1 MRNPQRIDEVINAL
15 RDIWKSEPDL
25 RFGQLM
31 SNVLGEI
38 SQKNN
43 LYDIFFP
50 EDKDWLKWLQEY
62 KEGHSIYNYGQN
74 LNFVG
79 DDDGK

>member
-1 MRNPQRIDEVINAL
+1 MRDPKRIDEIMNVL
-15 RDIWKSEPDL
+15 TDIWKDNSDF

-38 SQKNN
+38 SQKNS

-50 EDKDWLKWLQEY
+50 EDDKWLKWLQEY
-62 KEGHSIYNYGQN
+62 KEGHSVYNYGQN

-79 DDDGK
+79 DDDGR